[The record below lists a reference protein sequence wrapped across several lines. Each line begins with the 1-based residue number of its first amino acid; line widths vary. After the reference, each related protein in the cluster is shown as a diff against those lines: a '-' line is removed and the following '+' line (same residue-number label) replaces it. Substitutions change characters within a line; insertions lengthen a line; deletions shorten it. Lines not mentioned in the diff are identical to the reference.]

1 MTDESEDEDEV
12 VKKKKVSKATKKKAP
27 KKTQK
32 ETKKKVSKKIVK
44 KKTPPQKK
52 KTLTVKGN
60 IKTAKEA
67 SKNVQVGSFLKTPVN
82 IPPSCSPSCFSR
94 YPKVALTRIPCQT
107 REDQLNCL
115 DPRSEISR
123 SRKRNI
129 KQAQMFP
136 DPVPP
141 QTFIKN
147 FHGSVHINC
156 NYTKIFTNQFD
167 PWPNNT

>member
-82 IPPSCSPSCFSR
+82 IPPSCFSR

-167 PWPNNT
+167 P